1 MQCQCNARGPLSK
14 LERAPPQRKINV
26 TSKSPVGDISV
37 VTLIRTD
44 TTLDHSQKAE
54 KVCIDTSATFVEPRK
69 CIFSSSF
76 TSREAS
82 TSRVA
87 HSTFVCFTQ
96 PHCLHLSR
104 RARDGAGTWIPGG
117 LHHCSHKIKLPSRIV
132 KLLLKINLRGWTNV
146 ADISMHTISATF
158 VQPRKCIFSNSFT
171 ILEASASRVAHSISI
186 CFTQPHCL
194 HFSRRARDGAG
205 AWIPGGLN
213 HSSHR
218 IKPPCFVGPKPAMPV
233 GGDAAKKKRLDSTM
247 CAALVHSV
255 SSASSTL
262 SLRSVNSSQTARQH
276 IHRRAQRWANK
287 FMHLSNLGKSAS
299 KLSSAINHR
308 CNSNICNCCSLGR
321 CKDAAPV
328 AHLLTR
334 PQCLSAAT
342 PQRINAW
349 TARCATQREFIKLY
363 DCAQFDQKHLDFVGP
378 KPA

>member
-54 KVCIDTSATFVEPRK
+54 KVCIDISATFVEPRK

-96 PHCLHLSR
+96 PHCLHL
-104 RARDGAGTWIPGG
+104 
-117 LHHCSHKIKLPSRIV
+117 
-132 KLLLKINLRGWTNV
+132 
-146 ADISMHTISATF
+146 
-158 VQPRKCIFSNSFT
+158 
-171 ILEASASRVAHSISI
+171 
-186 CFTQPHCL
+186 
-194 HFSRRARDGAG
+194 SRRARDGAG

-247 CAALVHSV
+247 CAALVHSE

-299 KLSSAINHR
+299 KLSSAINPR

-321 CKDAAPV
+321 CKDNAETNAIGNM
-328 AHLLTR
+328 
-334 PQCLSAAT
+334 
-342 PQRINAW
+342 RIYRRRAFISVVDFR
-349 TARCATQREFIKLY
+349 ARCLLLVLRAGEHCLRGDGLER
-363 DCAQFDQKHLDFVGP
+363 
-378 KPA
+378 

>member
-1 MQCQCNARGPLSK
+1 
-14 LERAPPQRKINV
+14 V

-54 KVCIDTSATFVEPRK
+54 KVCIDISATFLEPRK

-104 RARDGAGTWIPGG
+104 RARDGAGT
-117 LHHCSHKIKLPSRIV
+117 
-132 KLLLKINLRGWTNV
+132 
-146 ADISMHTISATF
+146 
-158 VQPRKCIFSNSFT
+158 
-171 ILEASASRVAHSISI
+171 
-186 CFTQPHCL
+186 
-194 HFSRRARDGAG
+194 
-205 AWIPGGLN
+205 WIPGGLN